1 MSYKK
6 KEVRL
11 TKDEFSKIERFGK
24 EFIQVKNDLLSGKL
38 KTNGKD
44 ECQFGNVLYRPHSI
58 YFDDI
63 ESVINV
69 DIWPR
74 EYKEFSKNGIAHAI
88 HDGYKT
94 GKWLWDLFGE
104 LGFGRGICGFKIIE
118 TYENYPPRPNGYE
131 YQMQRSGG
139 TQEELEAYK
148 KHPQY
153 YLLKYARIV
162 KIKMSCNFDSNPIP
176 TVKIYIDFP
185 NTTLVPYE
193 PPRCKAYPDAIGCS
207 MYNLYY

>member
-6 KEVRL
+6 KEAKL
-11 TKDEFSKIERFGK
+11 TKDEFSKIEKFGK
-24 EFIQVKNDLLSGKL
+24 EFIQVRNDLLSGKL
-38 KTNGKD
+38 KTNEK
-44 ECQFGNVLYRPHSI
+44 ECQFGNVLYRPDSI
-58 YFDDI
+58 CFKDL
-63 ESVINV
+63 ESVINL

-74 EYKEFSKNGIAHAI
+74 EYKAFSKNGIAHAI

-94 GKWLWDLFGE
+94 GKWLWDLFGK
-104 LGFGRGICGFKIIE
+104 LGFSRGICGFEIKE
-118 TYENYPPRPNGYE
+118 TYENYPPCPDGYE

-162 KIKMSCNFDSNPIP
+162 KIKMTCDFGRNPVA
-176 TVKIYIDFP
+176 TVKIFIDFP
-185 NTTLVPYE
+185 NTTIVPSE
-193 PPRCKAYPDAIGCS
+193 PCSGGYPDEIGCN
-207 MYNLYY
+207 MYGLYY